1 MQRCCALSVARKIYV
16 GTDLVTLGS
25 YYSGGLVDK
34 KDLYSK
40 EGPEFDFVSNI
51 RTEQLLFFV
60 ITSLTNFGLF
70 GCHFT
75 EAHLIADTIYQQS
88 VGTQTAGNNVQ
99 VEPRI
104 PQGIAAP
111 PAAYR
116 PINPLQY
123 RPPNLPQLQQRL
135 APPNGASYK
144 APSERLI

>member
-51 RTEQLLFFV
+51 RTEQGGVRVWVYRV
-60 ITSLTNFGLF
+60 ICPKGNAGAS
-70 GCHFT
+70 HAA
-75 EAHLIADTIYQQS
+75 EERPAQRS